1 MIYSSVETK
10 NGIPYLTV
18 NGEEIASNAYIT
30 YFTEKARYDQFA
42 AEGYKLYSVPIF
54 FASQTIN
61 ESSDVPPLGVGI
73 FEEKG
78 KPDFTIVDRKIK
90 EILDVCPDA

>member
-1 MIYSSVETK
+1 MIYSSIKTR

-42 AEGYKLYSVPIF
+42 DAGYKLFSVPLF
-54 FASQTIN
+54 FASQTNQRIQ
-61 ESSDVPPLGVGI
+61 
-73 FEEKG
+73 
-78 KPDFTIVDRKIK
+78 
-90 EILDVCPDA
+90 

>member
-18 NGEEIASNAYIT
+18 NGNEISSNAYIT
-30 YFTEKARYDQFA
+30 YFTEKASYDQFA
-42 AEGYKLYSVPIF
+42 DAGYKLYSVPLF

-61 ESSDVPPLGVGI
+61 ESSGI
-73 FEEKG
+73 
-78 KPDFTIVDRKIK
+78 PRINQTQIK
-90 EILDVCPDA
+90 